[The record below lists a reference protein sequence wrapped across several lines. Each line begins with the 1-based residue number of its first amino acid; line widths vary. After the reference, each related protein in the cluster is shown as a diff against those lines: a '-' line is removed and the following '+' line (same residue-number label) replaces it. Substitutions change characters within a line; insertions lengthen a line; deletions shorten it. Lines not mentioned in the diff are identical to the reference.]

1 MLIGRMHQLVYFLS
15 VRFSAYQML
24 PCIFFVRFCQKIVD
38 KNLGEIIKKRA
49 TWEEL
54 HAFVSQILALLHF
67 LKVGVL
73 NIVVRRRFCV
83 L

>member
-15 VRFSAYQML
+15 VRFSAYQVL

-49 TWEEL
+49 TPSKL
-54 HAFVSQILALLHF
+54 HAFARKF
-67 LKVGVL
+67 LFYFTSSKSAS
-73 NIVVRRRFCV
+73 
-83 L
+83 